1 MRIIISYFNT
11 LADIITVRNRS
22 ILIINDIFD
31 YKTNLLIKD
40 DYNGV
45 SNNWWRRDTKN
56 LIELTYVQG
65 NNEDK

>member
-1 MRIIISYFNT
+1 MRIIICYFNT

-31 YKTNLLIKD
+31 YRTNLLIKD

>member
-56 LIELTYVQG
+56 LIEFTYVQG